1 MKLTKILPKFLAM
14 PYQEESLRRTEI
26 YLEYHRDLVRNL
38 EYRVEEGRAELDR
51 LKRESWKMDEIT
63 KVRMKVTVIFSCMTA
78 GFVVLS
84 LMLNIMDDVGGQ
96 FSPWP
101 KKIMQMWKKRRKKIE
116 KMGWWRK

>member
-1 MKLTKILPKFLAM
+1 MKITRILPKFLAKT
-14 PYQEESLRRTEI
+14 YQEEDLRRAEI
-26 YLEYHRDLVRNL
+26 YLEYHRGLVRNL
-38 EYRVEEGRAELDR
+38 EYRVAEGRAELDR

-96 FSPWP
+96 FTPWP
-101 KKIMQMWKKRRKKIE
+101 KKIMPMWKKRREKIE
-116 KMGWWRK
+116 KMGWERE